1 MSKIKIF
8 SLGGLNENG
17 KNMYVVDVD
26 NDLFIFDAG
35 LKYANEKMLGID
47 YIIPD
52 FTFLKENIKRI
63 KGIFITHGHNKSMG
77 AIPDIV
83 KELDIPIYSLKFTC
97 DAIKR
102 RLEDQGIEFN
112 NLHEIDAYKK
122 IDFGKCSVFPVR
134 LTHSI
139 PDNVGYVLN
148 TPDGA
153 IVYTGNYVFDSS
165 MNGSYETD
173 IGKLAYVGK
182 QNVLCLLSESEYAD
196 KQGYTVPN
204 NRISD
209 KVNEILE
216 HNEGRVIITVFSAHI
231 SRLQELL
238 TEIEQ
243 TQRRVV
249 IMGKMLQELINYVI
263 DNGYVTFNKERIGSL
278 SNVEDKDAVIL
289 VSNENE
295 KPFVNLERIV
305 NGYDKYIKI
314 LPTDTVFYLDPVST
328 NNEMMAVRLSD
339 EIAKMGAKT
348 ISLSPK
354 KHLLNHA
361 SIEDIMLM
369 LNLMKPKYY
378 MPVMA
383 EYRHMVANADVAYD
397 MGIPKENIILKLN
410 GEVVTFENGELVD
423 ESEKIKINDILIDG
437 NSSQDIGELVLKDRE
452 LLSENGIVIVC
463 ATLSKKT
470 KAILAGP
477 EIITRGFIYVK
488 ESAEFIDQIK
498 DISLKIINSNITSSY
513 VDFNKIKEDIRNV
526 LGKFLYEETECK
538 PMIITIINEIER

>member
-8 SLGGLNENG
+8 SLGGLNENE

-35 LKYANEKMLGID
+35 LKYATDNMLGVD

-52 FTFLKENIKRI
+52 LTFLKENKKRI

-77 AIPDIV
+77 AVPDLV
-83 KELDIPIYSLKFTC
+83 KELKDVNIYSLKFTC
-97 DAIKR
+97 DVIR
-102 RLEDQGIEFN
+102 GRLKEEGIEFN
-112 NLHEIDAYKK
+112 NLHEINAYKK
-122 IDFGKCSVFPVR
+122 ITFGDNSVFPIR

-148 TPDGA
+148 TKDGA
-153 IVYTGNYVFDSS
+153 IVYTGSFVFDSS
-165 MNGSYETD
+165 MSGAYETD

-182 QNVLCLLSESEYAD
+182 QNVLCLLTESEYAD

-204 NRISD
+204 NRISIIS
-209 KVNEILE
+209 NEILE
-216 HNEGRVIITVFSAHI
+216 HSEGRIIITVYSKHI

-263 DNGYVTFNKERIGSL
+263 DNGYVNFDKSRIGTL
-278 SNVEDKDAVIL
+278 NNINDKDVVIL
-289 VSNENE
+289 ISNENE
-295 KPFVNLERIV
+295 KPFANLERIT

-314 LPTDTVFYLDPVST
+314 LPTDTVFYLDPIST
-328 NNEMMAVRLSD
+328 NNEKIAVRLSD
-339 EIAKMGAKT
+339 EIAKIGAKT
-348 ISLSPK
+348 IMLSPK
-354 KHLLNHA
+354 KYLLNHA

-369 LNLMKPKYY
+369 INLMKPKYY
-378 MPVMA
+378 MPVMG
-383 EYRHMVANADVAYD
+383 EYRHMSANADVAYS
-397 MGIPKENIILKLN
+397 MGIEKDNIILKTN
-410 GEVVTFENGELVD
+410 GEVVSFENGKLV
-423 ESEKIKINDILIDG
+423 ECKEKLKINDILIDG
-437 NSSQDIGELVLKDRE
+437 NTSQDIGELVLKDRE

-470 KAILAGP
+470 RAVLAGP

-488 ESAEFIDQIK
+488 ENAEFINQIK
-498 DISLKIINSNITSSY
+498 NISLELINSNISANY
-513 VDFNKIKEDIRNV
+513 VDYNKIKNDIRDR
-526 LGKFLYEETECK
+526 LGKFLFEETECK
-538 PMIITIINEIER
+538 PMIITIINEI